1 MIFNSRP
8 SMRNRLILMFLGISI
23 ILHIIVGGVIQY
35 SVQTHFYDQDY
46 QHITEK
52 FAAITQSNSATGFNA
67 EDVNS
72 FDVSALKIWTI
83 DNDAISY
90 QNSETALPVAG
101 IHFLLKQKN
110 EKQSWAWDQ
119 EGTRYIAFSFALNA
133 GTTLVI
139 GANISHHMEFF
150 KVVNLV
156 VFWSTLVVLLVTG
169 FSSVLIVNRGLH
181 PLREFEHHLAKISP
195 ERLDIRIPTQKL
207 PVELEAL
214 SQVQNAML
222 DRLDHGF
229 QRLSDFSSDIAH
241 ELRTPLSNMAIQ
253 TQVVLSKNRD
263 LVEYQD
269 VLGSNLEELE
279 RINKTINDILYL
291 AKSENSLLY
300 QNNEK
305 LNLSE
310 EISRLVEYHDIACE
324 EKGVSIQLEGQG
336 EFFCDKSMFQRAMNN
351 LLSNAIRHA
360 SPNSNIQVII
370 KQIGNKLSIGVIN
383 HGDTIPKS
391 SLPFIFDRFYRADK
405 SREHTNS
412 VGAGL
417 GLSITRS
424 IIDAYGGTILAKS
437 SDSFTEFWINF
448 RNLQSVHLK
457 R

>member
-8 SMRNRLILMFLGISI
+8 SMRKHLILMFFGASI
-23 ILHIIVGGVIQY
+23 ILHVIFGGVIHY

-52 FAAITQSNSATGFNA
+52 FSAITQSNPATGFNA
-67 EDVNS
+67 EDMNG

-83 DNDAISY
+83 ENGAISY
-90 QNSETALPVAG
+90 QNSEIALPVAA
-101 IHFLLKQKN
+101 IRFLLKQKN
-110 EKQSWAWDQ
+110 EKQSWAWEQ
-119 EGTRYIAFSFALNA
+119 EDTRYLAFSFALNA
-133 GTTLVI
+133 ETTLVI
-139 GANISHHMEFF
+139 AANISHHIEFF
-150 KVVNLV
+150 KVINLV
-156 VFWSTLVVLLVTG
+156 ILWSTLAVILVTG
-169 FSSVLIVNRGLH
+169 FSGIFIVNRGLH
-181 PLREFEHHLAKISP
+181 PLREFAHHLAKISP
-195 ERLDIRIPTQKL
+195 ERLDIRIPIQKL
-207 PVELEAL
+207 PTELEAL

-241 ELRTPLSNMAIQ
+241 ELRTPLSNIAIQ

-291 AKSENSLLY
+291 AKSENSLLC

-305 LNLSE
+305 LNLNE
-310 EISRLVEYHDIACE
+310 EISQLAEYHDVAGE
-324 EKGVSIQLEGQG
+324 EKGVSIQLEGRG

-360 SPNSNIQVII
+360 SPNSNIRVII
-370 KQIGNKLSIGVIN
+370 KQVGNKLSIGVIN

-417 GLSITRS
+417 GLPITRS
-424 IIDAYGGTILAKS
+424 IIDAYGGTIFAKS

-448 RNLQSVHLK
+448 RSLQ
-457 R
+457 